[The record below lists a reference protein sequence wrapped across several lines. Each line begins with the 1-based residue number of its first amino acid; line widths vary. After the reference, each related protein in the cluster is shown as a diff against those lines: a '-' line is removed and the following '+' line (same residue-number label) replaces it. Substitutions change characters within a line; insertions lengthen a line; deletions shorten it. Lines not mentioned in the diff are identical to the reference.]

1 MGLFVLSCIL
11 AFFAVLGF
19 LVSPALATT
28 AGEDDRPS
36 LRPTRARMLIY
47 SGAVAVL
54 AAVTLLFASITTIS
68 TKNLGVLTT
77 FGKPSGYLSNGLHW
91 KAPWANV
98 TELNDAVQTDTYAS
112 DGGTTG
118 KQQGGATDTC
128 INVRIARQATACV
141 NVSIR
146 WQIKEVGVDYLFRN
160 FKDNATIQD
169 NVVLRDLQQAMNE
182 KFTAY
187 DPLGIDANGNSTNE
201 PLSATDKDNLSSD
214 VQHQMAAEIG
224 QYIDV
229 QSVIIP
235 LLNFDAATQDRI
247 NQLQQQVALTRIAQ
261 QAQQTAIAQAAANK
275 ALAASVSADPNVLV
289 SKCLDILQDAV
300 SKGQALPAGF
310 SCFGGASA
318 SVAVPSK

>member
-1 MGLFVLSCIL
+1 MGLFVLCCIL
-11 AFFAVLGF
+11 AVIGIGG
-19 LVSPALATT
+19 LVAAPLLSYPA
-28 AGEDDRPS
+28 GDDRQHL
-36 LRPTRARMLIY
+36 LRPSRAHTRLY
-47 SGAVAVL
+47 SAIVLLL
-54 AAVTLLFASITTIS
+54 AAVCLFFASVATVS

-77 FGKPSGYLSNGLHW
+77 FGRPSGYLSNGFHW
-91 KAPWANV
+91 KAPWADV

-112 DGGTTG
+112 DGGSTG
-118 KQQGGATDTC
+118 KLQGGAVATC

-146 WQIKEVGVDYLFRN
+146 WQIKESGVDYLFRN
-160 FKDNATIQD
+160 YRGNATIQD

-201 PLSATDKDNLSSD
+201 PLSAVGKASLSSD
-214 VQHQMAAEIG
+214 VQQQMAAEIG

-235 LLNFDAATQDRI
+235 LLNFDSATQDRI

-275 ALAASVSADPNVLV
+275 ALATSVSDDPNVLV

-310 SCFGGASA
+310 SCFGSGGAT
-318 SVAVPSK
+318 VAVPSK